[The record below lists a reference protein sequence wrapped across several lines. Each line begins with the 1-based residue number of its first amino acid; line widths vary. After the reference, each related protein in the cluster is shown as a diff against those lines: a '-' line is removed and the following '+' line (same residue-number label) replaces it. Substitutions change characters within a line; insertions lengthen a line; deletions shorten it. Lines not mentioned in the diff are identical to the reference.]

1 MRQLEHT
8 LLVIAVMMATIME
21 VLDMTIIN
29 VSLQSMGGE
38 LSATPSQMSWAMT
51 SYILASAIAMPLTG
65 FFTDNIGRKQ
75 YLLLSMCAFV
85 LMSLLCAVAQSL
97 EALILFRFLQ
107 GVFGASL
114 VPISQA
120 VMVDMYP
127 PKQRGKAMAIWGS
140 GIMIAPIMGP
150 VLGGWL
156 TEHFSWRWAF
166 LINFPVGIIAVF
178 LTQKYMAISER
189 NPRPMDW
196 PGFIALV
203 LSVSG
208 IQYCLDKGHEEDWF
222 ESNRIRLM
230 AAIALTGLIWLCI
243 HIRRKTPRRPI
254 FNPIIFA
261 NSNFVLSNLA
271 MVAIS
276 IALFGSITLQPLYF
290 QLVLGFSTS
299 VSGQFMIPRGI
310 ASMFSMM
317 LVSQLINRVDSRWLI
332 VVGIFFGTWGTWA
345 MSFYAP
351 EASNFSL
358 LWPTLLQ
365 GIGMGFIFIPFNSI
379 AYSTLPPTMITE
391 ASGVY
396 NLIRTLGNAAG
407 ISIVMLLYNHDFQ
420 NQWQNM
426 GRFISLFNPN
436 LDLYLSNIPLPA
448 QDPVALSL
456 LSSQL
461 ALQSQ
466 TVALL
471 NAIRNTSISF
481 VLIIPFLFALKPSQY
496 LKQQK
501 TLNQDHI

>member
-1 MRQLEHT
+1 MLHLQRT

-65 FFTDNIGRKQ
+65 FFTDNFGRKQ
-75 YLLLSMCAFV
+75 YLLFSMCTFV
-85 LMSLLCAVAQSL
+85 LTSILCAVAQSL

-127 PKQRGKAMAIWGS
+127 PAQRGKAMAIWGS

-166 LINFPVGIIAVF
+166 LINFPIGIIAVF
-178 LTQKYMAISER
+178 LTHKYMSVRDR

-196 PGFIALV
+196 QGFAALV

-222 ESNRIRLM
+222 ESNQIRVM
-230 AAIALTGLIWLCI
+230 AFIALTGLIWLCI
-243 HIRRKTPRRPI
+243 HVRKQTANRPI
-254 FNPIIFA
+254 FNPIMFR
-261 NSNFVLSNLA
+261 NSNFVLSNLG

-317 LVSQLINRVDSRWLI
+317 LVSQLINRVDSRRLI
-332 VVGIFFGTWGTWA
+332 AVGIFFGTLGTWS

-379 AYSTLPPTMITE
+379 AYSTLPPALITE

-407 ISIVMLLYNHDFQ
+407 ISTVMLLFNHDFQ
-420 NQWQNM
+420 SQWQHL
-426 GRFISLFNPN
+426 GGFISIFNPN
-436 LDLYLSNIPLPA
+436 LDQYLSNSQLPV
-448 QDPVALSL
+448 QDAVTLSL
-456 LSSQL
+456 LGKEL
-461 ALQSQ
+461 ALQAQ
-466 TVALL
+466 TMALL

-481 VLIIPFLFALKPSQY
+481 ILIIPFLFVLKPAQSI
-496 LKQQK
+496 K
-501 TLNQDHI
+501 N